1 MQEVLEKWNRWGT
14 NPLDSGIERQIL
26 PDIQRYLH
34 KKEIIVLKGPRRAGK
49 STILYQLMDILEKE
63 GITQEA
69 MLHVNFEEP
78 KLTPYLNTNIL
89 DELYDWYREYV
100 YPEGKAYIFLDEIQN
115 VPDWERWVRARNK
128 TEDINFFNR
137 VVG

>member
-1 MQEVLEKWNRWGT
+1 
-14 NPLDSGIERQIL
+14 
-26 PDIQRYLH
+26 
-34 KKEIIVLKGPRRAGK
+34 
-49 STILYQLMDILEKE
+49 MDILEKE

-100 YPEGKAYIFLDEIQN
+100 YPEGKAYIFFGEIQN
-115 VPDWERWVRARNK
+115 VLDRECWVRARNK
-128 TEDINFFNR
+128 TEDIKFFFNR